1 MKQKGMVIAMKKLKD
16 YFVNIFSIFETM
28 FILIILIFG
37 YPFYRKSLKEIWEM
51 IKKVREERNK
61 Y

>member
-1 MKQKGMVIAMKKLKD
+1 MVIAMKKLKD
-16 YFVNIFSIFETM
+16 FFVNIFSIFETM

-37 YPFYRKSLKEIWEM
+37 YPFYRKSLKKIWGM
-51 IKKVREERNK
+51 IKKAREEKNK

>member
-1 MKQKGMVIAMKKLKD
+1 MLKGVCAMKKLKD
-16 YFVNIFSIFETM
+16 FFVNIFGFFETI

-37 YPFYRKSLKEIWEM
+37 YPFYRKSLKEIWGM
-51 IKKVREERNK
+51 IKKSQEERTK